1 METDVGKE
9 RLAVEI
15 ASFRG
20 MGTARTRLKTIVE
33 YRNRD
38 AVAHNPIIHSN
49 IFDQA
54 GTCYIRLNRDTLDV
68 L

>member
-20 MGTARTRLKTIVE
+20 MGTARTKLKLLLNIE
-33 YRNRD
+33 IEMLSL
-38 AVAHNPIIHSN
+38 IILSY
-49 IFDQA
+49 ILTFSTKRGRATFD
-54 GTCYIRLNRDTLDV
+54 
-68 L
+68 